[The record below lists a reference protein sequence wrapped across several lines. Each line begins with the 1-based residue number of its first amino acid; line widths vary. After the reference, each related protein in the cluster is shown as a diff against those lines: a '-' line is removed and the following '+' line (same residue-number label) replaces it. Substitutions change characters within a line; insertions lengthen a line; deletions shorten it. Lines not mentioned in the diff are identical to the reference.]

1 MGNCDIR
8 ELAVDGARLA
18 ATIRQYAEIGATSG
32 GGVTRLALSDEDR
45 AARDLLAGD
54 LAAIGCNVFVDDLG
68 NMRGV
73 FRSNGG
79 GDASPVVI
87 ASHLDS
93 VVRGG
98 RFDGALGVLGGLEVL
113 RTLRAAGVKTERPIE
128 LVNWTNE
135 EGARFEP
142 AMLGSGATTGVF
154 QTDWMLA
161 RTDPNGRVL
170 AEELERIGYRGDV
183 ANRPALG
190 AAYLE
195 LHIEQG
201 PVLDDLDQPVGVV
214 EGILGITWIEIV
226 VTGRSAHA
234 GPTPMSLRND
244 ALVAAAGVVQAVRE
258 IGAGEGVPAVG
269 TVGRLDV
276 EPNVLNTIPGTVR
289 LGADLRAKSKE
300 QLDRMFEALESR
312 CQELARAEGVEIVLD
327 RFWTIAPTPF
337 DEKVM
342 AAIDEAC
349 AAVGVEPVRLWSG
362 AGHDAK
368 YAADVMPAGM
378 IFVRSRGGVSH
389 CEEEFSTDEDIALGA
404 NVLLQAAL
412 SLAAAH

>member
-1 MGNCDIR
+1 MSARDVRIDASR
-8 ELAVDGARLA
+8 LLATV
-18 ATIRQYAEIGATSG
+18 RQYAELGATPA
-32 GGVTRLALSDEDR
+32 GGVTRLALSDEDK
-45 AARDLLAGD
+45 AVRDM
-54 LAAIGCNVFVDDLG
+54 LAADLVAIDCDVLVDDLG

-73 FRSNGG
+73 FGTTNTPG
-79 GDASPVVI
+79 AAPVVI
-87 ASHLDS
+87 ASHLDT

-113 RTLRAAGVKTERPIE
+113 RSLRDAGVETSRPVE

-142 AMLGSGATTGVF
+142 AMLGSGAAMGVF
-154 QTDWMLA
+154 EPDWMKA
-161 RTDPNGRVL
+161 RTDHDGLVL
-170 AEELERIGYRGDV
+170 GEELERIGYAGD
-183 ANRPALG
+183 ASHRPQPG

-201 PVLDDLDQPVGVV
+201 PVLDDLDRPVGVV
-214 EGILGITWIEIV
+214 EGILGITWIDIV
-226 VTGRSAHA
+226 VNGRSAHA
-234 GPTPMSLRND
+234 GPTPMTLRND
-244 ALVAAAGVVQAVRE
+244 ALVAASGVVQSVRE

-269 TVGRLDV
+269 TVGRMQV

-289 LGADLRAKSKE
+289 LGADLRASTTE
-300 QLDRMFEALESR
+300 QLDRMVRTLEARCRELEV
-312 CQELARAEGVEIVLD
+312 EEGVEIELD

-337 DEKVM
+337 DPGVM
-342 AAIDEAC
+342 AAIEDAC
-349 AAVGVEPVRLWSG
+349 QTVGVEPTRLWSG

-389 CEEEFSTDEDIALGA
+389 CEEEFSTDDDIALGA

-412 SLAAAH
+412 SLAEAR

>member
-1 MGNCDIR
+1 MSVR
-8 ELAVDGARLA
+8 EVNIDSARLA
-18 ATIRQYAEIGATSG
+18 ETVRRYAAIGATAG
-32 GGVTRLALSDEDR
+32 GGVTRLALSDEDK
-45 AARDLLAGD
+45 AARDLLGAD
-54 LAAIGCNVFVDDLG
+54 LAAIGGDVLVDDLG

-73 FRSNGG
+73 YQGG
-79 GDASPVVI
+79 GGSDAPPVMI
-87 ASHLDS
+87 ASHLDT

-113 RTLRAAGVKTERPIE
+113 RALRDAGVETARPIE

-142 AMLGSGATTGVF
+142 AMIGSGAALGVF
-154 QTDWMLA
+154 EPNWMLG
-161 RTDPNGRVL
+161 RTDQDGLVL
-170 AEELERIGYRGDV
+170 GEELARIGYAGES
-183 ANRPALG
+183 ANRPRPG

-201 PVLDDLDQPVGVV
+201 PVLDDLDRPVGLV
-214 EGILGITWIEIV
+214 EGILGITWIDIV
-226 VTGRSAHA
+226 VNGRSAHA

-258 IGAGEGVPAVG
+258 IGASEGVPAVG
-269 TVGRLDV
+269 TVGRVNV

-289 LGADLRAKSKE
+289 LGADLRASTTE
-300 QLDRMFEALESR
+300 QLDRMVGALESR
-312 CQELARAEGVEIVLD
+312 YRELAAAEGVEITLD

-337 DEKVM
+337 DSGVM
-342 AAIDEAC
+342 AAIERAC
-349 AAVGVEPVRLWSG
+349 EVVGVEPMRLWSG

-368 YAADVMPAGM
+368 YAADAMPAGM

-389 CEEEFSTDEDIALGA
+389 CEEEFSTDEDIALGT

-412 SLAAAH
+412 SLAGG

>member
-1 MGNCDIR
+1 MGERDNPR
-8 ELAVDGARLA
+8 LAVDAARLA
-18 ATIRQYAEIGATSG
+18 ETVRQYAAIGATSG
-32 GGVTRLALSDEDR
+32 GGVIRLALSDEDK
-45 AARDLLAGD
+45 AARDMLAAD
-54 LAAIGCNVFVDDLG
+54 LAAIHCEMRVDDLG

-73 FRSNGG
+73 YAATGP
-79 GDASPVVI
+79 DQAPPVVI

-113 RTLRAAGVKTERPIE
+113 RTLRSAGIEIERPIE

-142 AMLGSGATTGVF
+142 AMLGSGAATGVF
-154 QTDWMLA
+154 ETDWMLS
-161 RTDPNGRVL
+161 RTDQDGL
-170 AEELERIGYRGDV
+170 TLGEELERIGYAGEA
-183 ANRPALG
+183 ANRPQPG

-201 PVLDDLDQPVGVV
+201 PVLNDLEKPVGVV
-214 EGILGITWIEIV
+214 EGILGITWMEIV

-258 IGAGEGVPAVG
+258 IGASEGVPAVG
-269 TVGRLDV
+269 TVGRVSV

-289 LGADLRAKSKE
+289 LGADLRASTAE
-300 QLDRMFEALESR
+300 QLDRMVGALEAR
-312 CQELARAEGVEIVLD
+312 CREIVQAEGVEIELD

-337 DEKVM
+337 DPGVM
-342 AAIDEAC
+342 AVIDEAC
-349 AAVGVEPVRLWSG
+349 AVVGVEPVRLWSG

-389 CEEEFSTDEDIALGA
+389 CEEEMSTDEDIALGT

-412 SLAAAH
+412 SLAGAG